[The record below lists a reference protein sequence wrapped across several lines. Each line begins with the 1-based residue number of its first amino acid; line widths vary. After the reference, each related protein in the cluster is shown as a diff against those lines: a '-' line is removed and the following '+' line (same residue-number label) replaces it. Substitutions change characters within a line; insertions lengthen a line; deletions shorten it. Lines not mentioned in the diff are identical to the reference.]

1 MEAQFIKDIVLQ
13 IIKDIFSQIVSWF
26 KARKL
31 GSIRDKKISYKYE
44 YASFLRVVKKRFMV
58 VFPPPKM
65 MFYKFLR
72 MKTLHLLEKP

>member
-1 MEAQFIKDIVLQ
+1 LQ
-13 IIKDIFSQIVSWF
+13 IIKDIFSQIVSWR
-26 KARKL
+26 KARK
-31 GSIRDKKISYKYE
+31 IRNSKREKDIKYE
-44 YASFLRVVKKRFMV
+44 YASFLSVAKKRFMV